1 MPINKVTIGD
11 VAKRAG
17 VSKSTVSQYLNER
30 FDYMG
35 EETRSRIKKA
45 ISELNYQPNVVAR
58 SLKKKNTSTIGVIV
72 ANILHNFSTQVI
84 RAIEDVCSD
93 EGVSTIVCNADD
105 DPQKEKKYIETLLAK
120 QVDGLIVFPTSGNS
134 EIYQR
139 LIDAN
144 FPIVFMDR
152 LVDGLT
158 MDTVLLDNEK
168 ASRLAIDHLVEG
180 GYERIAIIT
189 SSLIENVTPRIERIQ
204 GYRKA
209 LEVHSLPVRE
219 EYIRGMEIQEL
230 QQGLDELFSL
240 EEPPQAIITGN
251 DLTLME
257 FLKFVTENEL
267 QIGRDVGLVTI
278 DEVSFAPIHSPTLT
292 TVAQPTF
299 EMGTKAANLLLNKVK
314 KHKESE
320 PDVYRFNPVLI
331 VRKSVRKG
339 GASYD

>member
-35 EETRSRIKKA
+35 EETRSRIKEA

-72 ANILHNFSTQVI
+72 ANILHTFSTQVI
-84 RAIEDVCSD
+84 RSIEDVCSV
-93 EGVSTIVCNADD
+93 ENVSTIVCNADD

-120 QVDGLIVFPTSGNS
+120 QVDGLIVFPTSGNM

-139 LIDAN
+139 LIDAK

-152 LVDGLT
+152 LVEGIT
-158 MDTVLLDNEK
+158 VDTVMLDNER
-168 ASRLAIDHLVEG
+168 ASRMAVNHLVQN

-189 SSLIENVTPRIERIQ
+189 ASLIENVTPRIERIE

-209 LEVHSLPVRE
+209 LESHKLPDCK
-219 EYIRGMEIQEL
+219 EYIKAMEIQEL
-230 QQGLDELFSL
+230 KKGIKELFSL
-240 EEPPQAIITGN
+240 EAPPQAIITGN

-257 FLKFVTENEL
+257 FLIYVTENEIK
-267 QIGRDVGLVTI
+267 IGRDVGLVTI
-278 DEVSFAPIHSPTLT
+278 DEVSFAPIHAPPLT
-292 TVAQPTF
+292 TIAQPTF
-299 EMGTKAANLLLNKVK
+299 EMGTKAVNLLLNKIK
-314 KHKESE
+314 QTDETE
-320 PDVYRFNPVLI
+320 PDVYRYLPSMI
-331 VRKSVRKG
+331 VRKSAEKEG
-339 GASYD
+339 ITK

>member
-1 MPINKVTIGD
+1 MNKVTIGD

-35 EETRSRIKKA
+35 EDTRSRIKKA

-72 ANILHNFSTQVI
+72 ANILHTFSTQVI
-84 RAIEDVCSD
+84 RSIEDVCSD
-93 EGVSTIVCNADD
+93 EDVSTIVCNADD

-120 QVDGLIVFPTSGNS
+120 QVDGLIVFPTSGNM

-139 LIDAN
+139 LIDAK

-152 LVDGLT
+152 LVEGIT
-158 MDTVLLDNEK
+158 VDTVMLDNEK
-168 ASRLAIDHLVEG
+168 ASRMAVDHLVQN

-189 SSLIENVTPRIERIQ
+189 ASIIENITPRIERIK

-209 LEVHSLPVRE
+209 LESHGLPNRK
-219 EYIRGMEIQEL
+219 EYIQAMEIQEL
-230 QQGLDELFSL
+230 KQGIEELFSL

-257 FLKFVTENEL
+257 FLSYVTEKEIK
-267 QIGRDVGLVTI
+267 IGRDVGLVTI
-278 DEVSFAPIHSPTLT
+278 DEVSFSTIHSPPLT

-299 EMGTKAANLLLNKVK
+299 EMGTKAVNLLLK
-314 KHKESE
+314 KIKKTDETE
-320 PDVYRFNPVLI
+320 PDVFRYTPLLI
-331 VRKSVRKG
+331 VRKSAEKEG
-339 GASYD
+339 DTK

>member
-1 MPINKVTIGD
+1 MNKVTIGD

-35 EETRSRIKKA
+35 EETRSRIKEA

-72 ANILHNFSTQVI
+72 ANILHTFSTQVI
-84 RAIEDVCSD
+84 RSIEDVCSV
-93 EGVSTIVCNADD
+93 ENVSTIVCNADD

-120 QVDGLIVFPTSGNS
+120 QVDGLIVFPTSGNM

-139 LIDAN
+139 LIDAK

-152 LVDGLT
+152 LVEGIT
-158 MDTVLLDNEK
+158 VDTVMLDNER
-168 ASRLAIDHLVEG
+168 ASRMAVNHLVQN

-189 SSLIENVTPRIERIQ
+189 ASLIENVTPRIERIE

-209 LEVHSLPVRE
+209 LESHKLPDRK
-219 EYIRGMEIQEL
+219 EYIKAMEIQEL
-230 QQGLDELFSL
+230 KKGIKELFSL

-257 FLKFVTENEL
+257 FLMYVTENEIK
-267 QIGRDVGLVTI
+267 IGRDVGLVTI
-278 DEVSFAPIHSPTLT
+278 DEVSFATIHSPSLT
-292 TVAQPTF
+292 TIAQPTF
-299 EMGTKAANLLLNKVK
+299 EMGTKAVNLLLK
-314 KHKESE
+314 KIKQTDETE
-320 PDVYRFNPVLI
+320 PGIYRYPPSI
-331 VRKSVRKG
+331 IARKSAEKEG
-339 GASYD
+339 ILNE